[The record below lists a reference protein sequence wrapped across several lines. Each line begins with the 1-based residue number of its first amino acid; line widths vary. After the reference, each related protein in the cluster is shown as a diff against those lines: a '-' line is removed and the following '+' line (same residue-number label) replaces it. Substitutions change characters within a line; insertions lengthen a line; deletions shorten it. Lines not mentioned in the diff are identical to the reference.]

1 MKLNVISEVLSYN
14 LETDLANGSIVALD
28 DNGNVIEAK
37 AAHTQII
44 DGQLHVTGVQS
55 DTGDTARKVF
65 DSVKRAK
72 GLPTTDSDSD
82 TPQRKK
88 TAYDTFKDKLSKEY
102 MNNVEELAKA
112 PHTTTD
118 SDEPTNSYEG
128 LKASRSNAWKK

>member
-72 GLPTTDSDSD
+72 GLPTTDSD

-88 TAYDTFKDKLSKEY
+88 TAYDTYKDKLSKEY
-102 MNNVEELAKA
+102 MGNVEELAKSH
-112 PHTTTD
+112 HTTAD
-118 SDEPTNSYEG
+118 SDQPTNSYEG
-128 LKASRSNAWKK
+128 LKADRSDAWKK